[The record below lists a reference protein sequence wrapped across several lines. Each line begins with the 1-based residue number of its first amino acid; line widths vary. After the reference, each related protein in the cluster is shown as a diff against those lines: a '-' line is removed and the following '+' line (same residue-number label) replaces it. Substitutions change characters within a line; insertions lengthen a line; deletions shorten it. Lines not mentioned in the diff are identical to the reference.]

1 MTEPSRLDRYD
12 HRTDWPL
19 AVVALTFLG
28 LYSVRVL
35 IQPQGGAAKAIDLG
49 LVVVYFIFVLD
60 YLARLYLAQPRGR
73 WFVKHLWELPV
84 ILLPFF
90 RPLRLLSLAV
100 VVTALQQAVGR
111 TIRGRVAV
119 YTACG
124 AVIVVYAAALAILDV
139 EGNHPDAKIKTLGD
153 ALWWATTTVT
163 TVGYGDLHPV
173 TGAGRLV
180 GVALM
185 IGGITLLGLVTATLA
200 SWIVERVADEDTASQ
215 AATRAQI
222 EELREEVQRLTKTVT
237 HGREPAYGEGR
248 EGFWIKA
255 RRRLGHWFRR
265 QDGDRGDRQTSPVRT
280 GRRRGEQP

>member
-35 IQPQGGAAKAIDLG
+35 LQPQDGAAKAIDIG
-49 LVVVYFIFVLD
+49 LIAVYCVFILD
-60 YLARLYLAQPRGR
+60 YLARLYLARPRGK
-73 WFVKHLWELPV
+73 WFVKHLWELPI

-153 ALWWATTTVT
+153 ALWWASTTVT

-173 TGAGRLV
+173 TGPGRLV

-215 AATRAQI
+215 AATRAEI
-222 EELREEVQRLTKTVT
+222 EELRDEVQRLAKSLTD
-237 HGREPAYGEGR
+237 GRAPAYGEGR
-248 EGFWIKA
+248 EGFWSEA
-255 RRRLGHWFRR
+255 GSRLGHWFRR
-265 QDGDRGDRQTSPVRT
+265 QNGDRRDRQTSPVRT

>member
-1 MTEPSRLDRYD
+1 MTQQSRIERYD
-12 HRTDWPL
+12 RRTDWPL
-19 AVVALTFLG
+19 AGVALTFLG

-35 IQPQGGAAKAIDLG
+35 MQPQGGVAKAIDLA
-49 LVVVYFIFVLD
+49 LVAVYAIFVAD
-60 YLARLYLAQPRGR
+60 YLARLLLAQPRGR
-73 WFVKHLWELPV
+73 WFVKHLWELPI

-111 TIRGRVAV
+111 SIRGQVAV

-124 AVIVVYAAALAILDV
+124 ATIVVYAAALAILDV
-139 EGNHPDAKIKTLGD
+139 EGNHADAKIKTLGD
-153 ALWWATTTVT
+153 ALWWASTTVT

-222 EELREEVQRLTKTVT
+222 EELREEVQRLAKSVT
-237 HGREPAYGEGR
+237 DDRPPAYGEAR
-248 EGFWIKA
+248 EGIWRKA
-255 RRRLGHWFRR
+255 GRRLGNWFRR
-265 QDGDRGDRQTSPVRT
+265 QDGDRRDRQASAVRT
-280 GRRRGEQP
+280 GRRWGEQP

>member
-1 MTEPSRLDRYD
+1 MTELSRLDRYD
-12 HRTDWPL
+12 RRTDWPL

-35 IQPQGGAAKAIDLG
+35 QQPQGAVAKAIDLA
-49 LVVVYFIFVLD
+49 LAAVYFIFVLD
-60 YLARLYLAQPRGR
+60 YLTRLCLAQPRGR
-73 WFVKHLWELPV
+73 WFLTHLWELPV

-111 TIRGRVAV
+111 SIRGRVAV

-124 AVIVVYAAALAILDV
+124 AAIVVYAAALAILDV
-139 EGNHPDAKIKTLGD
+139 EGNHPDSKIKTLGD
-153 ALWWATTTVT
+153 ALWWASTTVT

-200 SWIVERVADEDTASQ
+200 SWIVERVADEDTATQ

-222 EELREEVQRLTKTVT
+222 EELRAEVQRLAKSVT
-237 HGREPAYGEGR
+237 DGRPPAYGEAR
-248 EGFWIKA
+248 EGIWRKA
-255 RRRLGHWFRR
+255 GRRLGNWFRR
-265 QDGDRGDRQTSPVRT
+265 QDGDRRDRQASAVRT

>member
-1 MTEPSRLDRYD
+1 MIEPSRLERYD

-35 IQPQGGAAKAIDLG
+35 MHPQGGVAKAIDVAL
-49 LVVVYFIFVLD
+49 LAVYCVFVLD
-60 YLARLYLAQPRGR
+60 YLARLYLARPRGR

-153 ALWWATTTVT
+153 ALWWASTTVT

-222 EELREEVQRLTKTVT
+222 EELREEVQRLAKSVT
-237 HGREPAYGEGR
+237 DDRQPAYGEVR
-248 EGFWIKA
+248 EGFWKKA
-255 RRRLGHWFRR
+255 RSRLGHWFRR
-265 QDGDRGDRQTSPVRT
+265 QNGDRRDRQASPVRT
-280 GRRRGEQP
+280 GRRRSEQP